1 MRGLSVSCP
10 EKLWVSQSLPVSAWH
25 TVLSWNRKCAQMH
38 FLSGY
43 GAWECDTEDNHL
55 QHSHPGNSTC
65 ASSVRGSKISVP
77 TGALQKRM
85 ELTSGAMIILV
96 HFIFGAW
103 LFYQLLVLWMCSVL
117 LFILLFCFLISVCV
131 VLCCRVLAD
140 PRRGPETPPA
150 FWPWAGAR
158 GEENGGGS
166 GGQSSGESSAL
177 LLKLHNI

>member
-65 ASSVRGSKISVP
+65 ASSVRGSKISIP

-96 HFIFGAW
+96 RFIFGAW

-131 VLCCRVLAD
+131 VLQSFGR
-140 PRRGPETPPA
+140 PETR
-150 FWPWAGAR
+150 AR
-158 GEENGGGS
+158 NSTSILTLSWCERRREWRWKWRSEFRWEFGT
-166 GGQSSGESSAL
+166 SSKTS
-177 LLKLHNI
+177 